1 MARLRSGWHLTPSF
15 IKCFEAGRRLA
26 RRLHRVRLKA
36 GLHAKV
42 LLKHAPVP
50 ELALRLLI
58 LWKISKQLYF
68 QGYPN
73 FRIH

>member
-36 GLHAKV
+36 GWHAKV

-58 LWKISKQLYF
+58 LWKISKQF
-68 QGYPN
+68 QYITQANLG
-73 FRIH
+73 R